1 MASGT
6 KSNSPSASASASVS
20 PCDLDS
26 DGADISMGSGGL
38 QSQLELL
45 KHDEH
50 SIYHGDK
57 IFKRGKA
64 RPAKRRDRSPNTWY
78 WQYGEEI
85 YEDNQRRWMCEPC
98 WEDKKFTHYTQ
109 NSNRSIIKHLEET
122 HEISEDDCASG
133 IRLKITPPDNTS
145 ASTSITRHTP
155 SFFDW
160 EILKLQLIEWIV
172 VMHIAFSQVQNDW
185 FRRFLAALSPKLE
198 KWIPKAGNTIRDWI
212 LAEFEQQQKEVKKQ
226 LHTSKSR
233 IHLSFDLWTSPNH
246 LSFVRV
252 VTHYISPKYNVE
264 TVLLRLCC
272 LQGPHSGKNIAKAIL
287 KIIDKYDL
295 TISQIR

>member
-38 QSQLELL
+38 QSQLELP

-145 ASTSITRHTP
+145 ASTSIT
-155 SFFDW
+155 
-160 EILKLQLIEWIV
+160 
-172 VMHIAFSQVQNDW
+172 
-185 FRRFLAALSPKLE
+185 
-198 KWIPKAGNTIRDWI
+198 
-212 LAEFEQQQKEVKKQ
+212 
-226 LHTSKSR
+226 
-233 IHLSFDLWTSPNH
+233 
-246 LSFVRV
+246 
-252 VTHYISPKYNVE
+252 
-264 TVLLRLCC
+264 
-272 LQGPHSGKNIAKAIL
+272 
-287 KIIDKYDL
+287 
-295 TISQIR
+295 